1 MASLISSQANVNQT
15 YSAVPPHRQQE
26 AQWETN
32 ATRWRRRAPGRP
44 TDNAGRGANWQ
55 RHARKL
61 LARFYKAEHKD
72 VSWFCVATP
81 RYTHYRMHMCIHTQ
95 EYSQPQTGSY
105 PNAHHGGKEK
115 VLHSRSVGTTGMRKY
130 NPTWHWASS
139 GALEETCM
147 NTYFIKPKMGKT
159 RVCFK
164 SRSPRKGAWGLLRH
178 VRVPGLLCMLII
190 RTCPIQGSSSW
201 TLMTCTWNGNTCNVR
216 TERNLTA
223 KYPIIFQFIF
233 DYICRGSFYRIAS
246 NQPLY
251 INQILHKPF
260 GKRSK
265 NVLRYW

>member
-1 MASLISSQANVNQT
+1 MIL
-15 YSAVPPHRQQE
+15 
-26 AQWETN
+26 
-32 ATRWRRRAPGRP
+32 
-44 TDNAGRGANWQ
+44 
-55 RHARKL
+55 
-61 LARFYKAEHKD
+61 
-72 VSWFCVATP
+72 C
-81 RYTHYRMHMCIHTQ
+81 C
-95 EYSQPQTGSY
+95 YSQVHPLQIAHVYSHTGVFTA
-105 PNAHHGGKEK
+105 PDWKLPKCPPWGEGKW
-115 VLHSRSVGTTGMRKY
+115 HSWSVGTTGMRKY

-201 TLMTCTWNGNTCNVR
+201 TLVTCTWNGNTCNVR